1 MYHSEEIKLAYKSN
15 YSKRKNQVIL
25 SMISNEANNHYFA
38 VKDLSELN
46 SSGWLRGKK
55 EAIINNDNSFQN
67 ALDDALNYQT
77 IKANPER
84 KSKLKPYI
92 NKYHWEGIDF
102 PAGPK
107 EWQKFEWNNKT
118 IALNILFIPHN
129 TEIIRVAHRSDHS
142 NKHKKQVISLM
153 ITDSKKHHYLTVISL
168 SALLQGKSSNHKEDF
183 IV

>member
-1 MYHSEEIKLAYKSN
+1 M
-15 YSKRKNQVIL
+15 
-25 SMISNEANNHYFA
+25 
-38 VKDLSELN
+38 SEL
-46 SSGWLRGKK
+46 SSLGWLRGKK
-55 EAIINNDNSFQN
+55 EAIINKDNSFQN
-67 ALDDALNYQT
+67 ALDDPLNYQT
-77 IKANPER
+77 IQTNAER
-84 KSKLKPYI
+84 ISKLKPYI
-92 NKYHWEGIDF
+92 SKYNWEGTVF
-102 PAGPK
+102 PAD
-107 EWQKFEWNNKT
+107 QKNGKKLEWNNKT

>member
-1 MYHSEEIKLAYKSN
+1 M
-15 YSKRKNQVIL
+15 
-25 SMISNEANNHYFA
+25 
-38 VKDLSELN
+38 SEL
-46 SSGWLRGKK
+46 SSLGWLRGKK
-55 EAIINNDNSFQN
+55 EAIINKDNSFQN
-67 ALDDALNYQT
+67 ALDDPLNYQT
-77 IKANPER
+77 IQTNAER
-84 KSKLKPYI
+84 ISKLKPYI
-92 NKYHWEGIDF
+92 SKYNWKGTVF
-102 PAGPK
+102 PAD
-107 EWQKFEWNNKT
+107 QKNGKKLEWNNKT